1 MANKQRTRDRWRHRL
16 FLVVTGVALG
26 LGVVTNEALADPAG
40 TVSGASTSSPAGAV
54 TANNVTVLNPPTGA
68 IAPTAGTAQGT
79 PAARDSLTDGVLQP
93 GSTSDQP
100 TPPSTYAATDNVVR
114 AGTESNEVSWPSFA
128 ERQLVAVKA
137 ATQAGGPTK
146 RQSTFQLGVRTDRPT
161 LAQHVRR
168 MVTPLRVQR
177 APGVSPVLNPPVAA
191 TLPQTGERPTVWAS
205 LVGVVSLLAVGMRRL
220 RQRG

>member
-16 FLVVTGVALG
+16 FLVVTGVALE
-26 LGVVTNEALADPAG
+26 LGVVTNEALADPAE
-40 TVSGASTSSPAGAV
+40 TVSSASTSSPAGAV
-54 TANNVTVLNPPTGA
+54 TANNVTVLNPSTGA
-68 IAPTAGTAQGT
+68 IAPTAGTVQGT
-79 PAARDSLTDGVLQP
+79 PAPEDSLTDGALQP

-146 RQSTFQLGVRTDRPT
+146 RRSTSQLGVRTGRPT
-161 LAQHVRR
+161 LARHVRG

-177 APGVSPVLNPPVAA
+177 APVVSPVLNPSVAA
-191 TLPQTGERPTVWAS
+191 TLPQTGERSTVWAS
-205 LVGVVSLLAVGMRRL
+205 LVGVVGLLAVGMRRL